1 MQSKNALLSAL
12 RNGESLNISNLLCLT
27 ILLSIPAI
35 LAQLSTIL
43 MQYID
48 AAMVGSLGAQASASI
63 GLVSTTVWI
72 FHGLIVAASMGFSV
86 LVAHRIG
93 ANTFDKARDIVRESI
108 TSVLIFSLIL
118 MVIGLLISSNLPRW
132 LGGNE
137 ELYHDAYLYFLV
149 FCFRIPLMQLRYHF
163 SSVLRS
169 SGNMKTPSFLNV
181 AMCVLDVIFYIFFIF
196 STQNF
201 LVLGFNIVIPGFGL
215 GVFGA
220 ALATA
225 LAELIV
231 AIYLIYYTIF
241 KSKELRF
248 SLDKDKTF
256 RSYIP
261 KLNNLKEVLYIA
273 IPMGTEN
280 LVFCI
285 AQVVSTIIVAP
296 LGTVAIAANSF
307 GIIVESLCYMP
318 GYGIADA
325 ATTLVGQSLGAKRF
339 DLTKRLAYMTVWFG
353 SLVMTIA
360 SVIMFILAP
369 LIMAIMTNDINVQ
382 ELATKVLRIE
392 CFAEP
397 MYAVSIVAYGIFVG
411 AKDTLIPALMNL
423 GSIWIVRITLALIL
437 APIWG
442 LTGVWIAMAIELCF
456 RGLIFIFRLY
466 NGAWLNNFIIKQDKL
481 IKNKA

>member
-1 MQSKNALLSAL
+1 
-12 RNGESLNISNLLCLT
+12 
-27 ILLSIPAI
+27 
-35 LAQLSTIL
+35 
-43 MQYID
+43 
-48 AAMVGSLGAQASASI
+48 
-63 GLVSTTVWI
+63 
-72 FHGLIVAASMGFSV
+72 
-86 LVAHRIG
+86 
-93 ANTFDKARDIVRESI
+93 
-108 TSVLIFSLIL
+108 
-118 MVIGLLISSNLPRW
+118 
-132 LGGNE
+132 
-137 ELYHDAYLYFLV
+137 
-149 FCFRIPLMQLRYHF
+149 
-163 SSVLRS
+163 
-169 SGNMKTPSFLNV
+169 
-181 AMCVLDVIFYIFFIF
+181 
-196 STQNF
+196 
-201 LVLGFNIVIPGFGL
+201 
-215 GVFGA
+215 
-220 ALATA
+220 
-225 LAELIV
+225 
-231 AIYLIYYTIF
+231 
-241 KSKELRF
+241 
-248 SLDKDKTF
+248 
-256 RSYIP
+256 
-261 KLNNLKEVLYIA
+261 
-273 IPMGTEN
+273 MGTEN